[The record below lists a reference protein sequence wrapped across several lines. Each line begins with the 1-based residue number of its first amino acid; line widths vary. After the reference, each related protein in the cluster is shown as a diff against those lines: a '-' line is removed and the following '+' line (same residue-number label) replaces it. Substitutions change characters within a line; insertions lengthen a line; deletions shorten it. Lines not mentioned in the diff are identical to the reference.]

1 MKYRIYTKQELLNE
15 SIKAREEGEKSIFA
29 LFFTVQGLSYGVLYR
44 PYYFGSIAP
53 SHFSFHALSK
63 GFEEFTESGYH
74 SLFVQRLGV
83 ASYGEVEAY
92 LLKELKAF
100 IPFLKSEKESL
111 QLSLF

>member
-1 MKYRIYTKQELLNE
+1 MKYRIFTKKDLLNE
-15 SIKAREEGEKSIFA
+15 SIRARGEGEKLVFT

-74 SLFVQRLGV
+74 SLFVNNFNI
-83 ASYGEVEAY
+83 ASYADIEAY
-92 LLKELKAF
+92 LLKELKAS
-100 IPFLKSEKESL
+100 IPFLKNENESL